1 MSTVT
6 RKELAGIIG
15 EQTLHIVDNNTLAKA
30 VAAYLSAEHR
40 SVDINTLMRDIMQYR
55 LERGI
60 VEVVAISAHELTP
73 VVLADIKSLMHEHF
87 PAAKEIIIDT
97 RIDESVVGGIRL
109 ELPQETLDL
118 SVKAKLNLFKQL
130 VAEER
135 K

>member
-15 EQTLHIVDNNTLAKA
+15 EQTLHIVDKGTLAKA

-97 RIDESVVGGIRL
+97 RLDESVVGGIRL